1 MGVLAF
7 LRQLLTALAPY
18 RGSSVLILGGLLLEM
33 GFTGAVPL
41 GLKFLID
48 YAITPQ
54 DRQVLFVVLG
64 LLAGGGVLVAVVGL
78 GRDYLYAHVGA
89 ALLRDLRHRMFSH
102 LQRLSMDFYAR
113 TNVGDILAR
122 FSTDLAAVE
131 SAVTAAIPWAILPA
145 LDVVF
150 STVLLFTL
158 EWRLACV
165 ALCVFP
171 LSLLGPRAL
180 VPRASAASYA
190 RRQQEAQV
198 VTTVQENLGAQ
209 PVIKAFSLEQQVLA
223 DFAQRLAA
231 LAQCSV
237 RVGFLSALVERSAGI
252 SILILQI
259 VVLGVGASMAYSG
272 SLSIGSLVSFQSL
285 FMTLSWS
292 LSYVTQYVPH
302 LVQAASGMQR
312 IEELLGEQPQV
323 VDAPEAPPL
332 PRFTQAIRFEDVA
345 FSYTDGQR
353 HLRDVSFTIHAGES
367 IAFVG
372 PSGSGKSTIL
382 NLLTRFYDPMT
393 GQVAIDGQDLRHV
406 TQASWRAQSGMVFQE
421 SFLFN
426 TTIRENIRVGQ
437 PDATEA
443 AVEAAA
449 RAAEIHDLIESLPH
463 GYETVV
469 GERGNRLSGGQRQR
483 IAIARAMLRDPAI
496 LLLDEATSALDV
508 ATEAAINLTLAQLAR
523 GRTVIT
529 VTHRLASV
537 GQAARIFV
545 LNHGQLVEQGRHQVL
560 LARGGVYTQ
569 LWHKQSGFAISED
582 GTSATV
588 DTARLRALP
597 LLSALDE
604 GLLAEI
610 ARRFVT
616 ERYPAERLVVHEG
629 DPGDKF
635 YLIVRGSVRVTTTAA
650 SGGEQELTV
659 LQDGDHFGEIA
670 LLQDVP
676 RTATIRTCLSSLF
689 LTLSRA
695 QFLRLMESAPQ
706 LRTALDQAIA
716 RRLARSQA
724 QKERAGAAHH

>member
-1 MGVLAF
+1 MGVLAL

-18 RGSSVLILGGLLLEM
+18 RGYSVLILGGLLLEM
-33 GFTGAVPL
+33 GFNGAVPL
-41 GLKFLID
+41 GLKCLID
-48 YAITPQ
+48 AAITPQ
-54 DRQVLFVVLG
+54 DMQVLFVVLG
-64 LLAGGGVLVAVVGL
+64 LLAGGVVLVAIVGL
-78 GRDYLYAHVGA
+78 GRDYLYAHVCA
-89 ALLRDLRHRMFSH
+89 AILRDLRHRMFSH
-102 LQRLSMDFYAR
+102 LQQLSMDFYAR

-122 FSTDLAAVE
+122 FSTDLAAVD
-131 SAVTAAIPWAILPA
+131 SALTAAIPWAILPA
-145 LDVVF
+145 LEVVCC
-150 STVLLFTL
+150 TCLLFTL

-180 VPRASAASYA
+180 VPRASAASYE
-190 RRQQEAQV
+190 RRQQEAHV

-223 DFAQRLAA
+223 DFAQRLGA
-231 LAQCSV
+231 LVHSSV

-259 VVLGVGASMAYSG
+259 VVLGVGASMAFRG
-272 SLSIGSLVSFQSL
+272 CLSIGSLVSFQSL

-323 VDAPEAPPL
+323 VDAPEATPL
-332 PRFTQAIRFEDVA
+332 PRFAQAIRFEDVA
-345 FSYTDGQR
+345 FSYTSGQR
-353 HLRDVSFTIHAGES
+353 HLRGVSFTIHAGES
-367 IAFVG
+367 VVFVG

-382 NLLTRFYDPMT
+382 NLLTRFYDPVT
-393 GQVAIDGQDLRHV
+393 GQVAIDGYNLRQV
-406 TQASWRAQSGMVFQE
+406 TQASWRAQSGIVFQE

-426 TTIRENIRVGQ
+426 TTIRENIRVGK
-437 PDATEA
+437 PEATDAE
-443 AVEAAA
+443 VEAAA
-449 RAAEIHDLIESLPH
+449 RAAEMHDLIERMPH

-496 LLLDEATSALDV
+496 LILDEATSALDI
-508 ATEAAINLTLAQLAR
+508 ATEAAINGTLAQLTR
-523 GRTVIT
+523 GRTVIA

-537 GQAARIFV
+537 GQPDRIFV
-545 LNHGQLVEQGRHQVL
+545 LNHGQLVEQGRHQGL

-569 LWHKQSGFAISED
+569 LWSKQSGFAISAD

-588 DTARLRALP
+588 NVARLRPFP

-610 ARRFVT
+610 ARCFVT
-616 ERYPAERLVVHEG
+616 ERYPAERVVVHEG
-629 DPGDKF
+629 DLGDKF
-635 YLIVRGSVRVTTTAA
+635 YIIVRGSVRVTTTAA
-650 SGGEQELTV
+650 PGGEQELTV

-676 RTATIRTCLSSLF
+676 RTATIRTRIPSLF

-695 QFLRLMESAPQ
+695 QLLRLMESAPQ
-706 LRTALDQAIA
+706 LRTVLDQEIA

-724 QKERAGAAHH
+724 QKEIAVAAHH

>member
-569 LWHKQSGFAISED
+569 LWHNQSGFAISED